1 MKLDFVR
8 QKLSTNEN
16 LTKTLKR
23 QFQEDV
29 FDVFDVVNVVV
40 VVVGAVVVDV
50 VVEVCAVVD
59 VVVDT
64 LDLRVKIILSIK
76 SFISNLVGHSLSLF
90 LSFSL
95 LITFSYLL

>member
-29 FDVFDVVNVVV
+29 FDVVNVVV

-50 VVEVCAVVD
+50 VVEVGAVVD

>member
-29 FDVFDVVNVVV
+29 FDVVNVVV
-40 VVVGAVVVDV
+40 VVVGAV
-50 VVEVCAVVD
+50 VVD